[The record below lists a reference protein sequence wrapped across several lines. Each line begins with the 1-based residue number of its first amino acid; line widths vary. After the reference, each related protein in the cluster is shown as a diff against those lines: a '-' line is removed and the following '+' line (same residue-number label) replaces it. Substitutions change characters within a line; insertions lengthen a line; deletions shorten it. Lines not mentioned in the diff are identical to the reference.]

1 MATFAPDLPAGEPE
15 TFGNDLAGIPNFYI
29 DPVGAGRRL
38 HTKWFWVGPLVVI
51 SIAGIIIA
59 AFMMPIVQHVM
70 EIAPIPEGQTAE
82 QHQKGMEIGLT
93 FVKVFSFLSPVI
105 AAAMLALEAAILL
118 AASSVMGVKASFRA
132 LFNLVSGCAMILLLE
147 SIATLVILKAK
158 GDISTMAELKPPL
171 GLDIFLAEGTNKFV
185 LAFLGFF
192 SVFEIWWAVMMA
204 LILASAFRVS
214 KGKAF
219 AVVAPLVLLGL
230 LWHVGAAVFQK

>member
-59 AFMMPIVQHVM
+59 TFMMPIVQHVM

-118 AASSVMGVKASFRA
+118 AASSVMGVKASF
-132 LFNLVSGCAMILLLE
+132 
-147 SIATLVILKAK
+147 
-158 GDISTMAELKPPL
+158 
-171 GLDIFLAEGTNKFV
+171 LAEGTNKFV

-230 LWHVGAAVFQK
+230 LWHVGAAVFEK